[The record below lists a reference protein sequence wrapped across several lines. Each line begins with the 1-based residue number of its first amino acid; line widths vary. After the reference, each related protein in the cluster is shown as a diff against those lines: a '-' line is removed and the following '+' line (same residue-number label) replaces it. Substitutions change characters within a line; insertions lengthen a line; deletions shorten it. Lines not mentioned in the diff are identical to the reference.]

1 MTPYWL
7 LRGMEALNVVEHVA
21 KFVMSNLQR
30 LAAWCGAH
38 CSLVNDAA
46 VHDGTFFERLE
57 AGHNCFPLLIAP
69 SLRCFSCC
77 QPLRLLESFEPRLQ
91 KLLARLAR
99 LCEAADRCC
108 IRHQLRKELLQ
119 AVR

>member
-21 KFVMSNLQR
+21 KFDMRNLQR
-30 LAAWCGAH
+30 LAARCGAH

-69 SLRCFSCC
+69 SLRCFSC
-77 QPLRLLESFEPRLQ
+77 QTLRLLET
-91 KLLARLAR
+91 
-99 LCEAADRCC
+99 
-108 IRHQLRKELLQ
+108 
-119 AVR
+119 